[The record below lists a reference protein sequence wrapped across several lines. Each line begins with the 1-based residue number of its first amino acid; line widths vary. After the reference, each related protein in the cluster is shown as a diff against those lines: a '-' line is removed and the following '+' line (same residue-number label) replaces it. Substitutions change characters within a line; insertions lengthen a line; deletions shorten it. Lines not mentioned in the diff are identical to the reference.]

1 VEFKENYRKG
11 PHSVGSPFGEVLFGL
26 DGLAWSGGGD
36 FAHTYETDC
45 N

>member
-1 VEFKENYRKG
+1 VEFKENCRKE
-11 PHSVGSPFGEVLFGL
+11 PHGVGSPFGEVQIGL
-26 DGLAWSGGGD
+26 DGLAWSGID